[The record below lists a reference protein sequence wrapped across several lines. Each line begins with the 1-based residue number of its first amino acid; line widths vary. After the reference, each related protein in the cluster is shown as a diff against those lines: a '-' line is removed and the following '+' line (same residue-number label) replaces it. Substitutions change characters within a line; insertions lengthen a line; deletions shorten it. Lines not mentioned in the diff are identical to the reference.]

1 MSQRRLAA
9 LMELNHAAVSL
20 ALQGERKLTLDEAAT
35 LARLLGEP
43 FEEIVR
49 RMGIA
54 VPAPRGAVLLNHT
67 IDRTGRIIKQQP
79 SGPRTI
85 PAPPGCSANLQAAR
99 FACADIARLD
109 KLVVFWEPLDRVV
122 EDVSE
127 RLCVVEPVGSNDRL
141 ARFVRR
147 GATPGTYDLESLA
160 RTAAE
165 TDVRLATASPVVWTK
180 P

>member
-1 MSQRRLAA
+1 MGQSTQPDKVWFQRKFADAGMSQRRLAA

-85 PAPPGCSANLQAAR
+85 PHH
-99 FACADIARLD
+99 
-109 KLVVFWEPLDRVV
+109 
-122 EDVSE
+122 DVGW
-127 RLCVVEPVGSNDRL
+127 L
-141 ARFVRR
+141 
-147 GATPGTYDLESLA
+147 
-160 RTAAE
+160 
-165 TDVRLATASPVVWTK
+165 
-180 P
+180 